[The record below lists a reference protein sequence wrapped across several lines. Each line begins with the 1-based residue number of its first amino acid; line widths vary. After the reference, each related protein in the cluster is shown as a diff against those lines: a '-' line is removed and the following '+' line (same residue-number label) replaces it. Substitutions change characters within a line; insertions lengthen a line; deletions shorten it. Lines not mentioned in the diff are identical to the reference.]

1 MTVSTDIAGRQ
12 GKRATS
18 FVPSPFLRGLLI
30 ADAATSA
37 GAGLIM
43 VAGADALAAP
53 LGIPAALLHYAGLVL
68 FPFAALVAFLGTR
81 PRLAR
86 GAVWAVIAVNAV
98 WVLDSILLLLTG
110 WIDPTALG
118 YGFVIVQAAAVA
130 AFAEL
135 QAIALRRAKAA
146 A

>member
-1 MTVSTDIAGRQ
+1 MTISTDITARQ

-43 VAGADALAAP
+43 VAGADILVAP
-53 LGIPAALLHYAGLVL
+53 LGIPTALLHYAGLVL
-68 FPFAALVAFLGTR
+68 FPFAAFVAFLGTR

-86 GAVWAVIAVNAV
+86 GAVWAVVAVNAI
-98 WVLDSILLLLTG
+98 WVADSILLLLSG

-118 YGFVIVQAAAVA
+118 YVFVIVQAAAVA
-130 AFAEL
+130 VFAEL
-135 QAIALRRAKAA
+135 QIVALKRAKAA
-146 A
+146 V